1 MDGRE
6 VPDANEEYL
15 IYQTLLGLWPANPSE
30 LPSVCTRLQSYIV
43 KAIREAKIHTRWA
56 DPNQAHESAVSG
68 FIESILDRQNHP
80 KFLCSVARLQEQIG
94 YAGMINALG
103 ETLLKIACPGVPD
116 FYQGSEFWDIH
127 LVDPDNRNPIDFP
140 IRIQALQDLMD
151 RAAANPAAI
160 ASELLAAWPDGRLK
174 MYVIWRALGYR
185 RQHSVLFTEGEFI
198 PLEVVGQQSEHV
210 IAYLRRQGKVQVIAI
225 IPRWVAKIPASS
237 DAAAT
242 TDFWRG
248 TNLLLPAGSP
258 IAWSNVF
265 TVSSTE
271 AKGGAGKL
279 WIAVGD
285 LLKDFPITLLA
296 ANS

>member
-1 MDGRE
+1 M
-6 VPDANEEYL
+6 
-15 IYQTLLGLWPANPSE
+15 
-30 LPSVCTRLQSYIV
+30 
-43 KAIREAKIHTRWA
+43 
-56 DPNQAHESAVSG
+56 
-68 FIESILDRQNHP
+68 
-80 KFLCSVARLQEQIG
+80 
-94 YAGMINALG
+94 
-103 ETLLKIACPGVPD
+103 PD

-285 LLKDFPITLLA
+285 LLKDFPIALLT